1 MIYILLADGF
11 EEIEAL
17 ETLDIMRRADLSV
30 QTVGVNDEVVTGSH
44 NIPVVADIML
54 DDLVAGAMDM
64 LILPGGPGHKLLDD
78 DDRVHA
84 LINYCMKYDKYIA
97 AICAAP
103 SILGKRGI
111 TKGKKVTCFPEYEQ
125 YMTGA
130 DVTGEKVVCDGKL
143 ITARGAGAA
152 SDFGFKI
159 VELMRGKKIA
169 DDLKSAMQY

>member
-1 MIYILLADGF
+1 MIYILLVDGF

-17 ETLDIMRRADLSV
+17 ETLDIMRRAELSV
-30 QTVGVNDEVVTGSH
+30 QTVGVNDKVVTGAH
-44 NIPVVADIML
+44 DIPVTADIML

-64 LILPGGPGHKLLDD
+64 LILPGGPGHTVLDD

-84 LINYCMKYDKYIA
+84 LINYCMQYDKYIA

-111 TKGKKVTCFPEYEQ
+111 AKGKKVTCFPGYEQ
-125 YMTGA
+125 YMNGA
-130 DVTGEKVVCDGKL
+130 DVTDEKVVCDGKL
-143 ITARGAGAA
+143 ITAKGAGAA

-159 VELMRGKKIA
+159 VEIMRGKAVA
-169 DDLKSAMQY
+169 DKVKAAMQY